1 MTEVS
6 SFSTSQEE
14 VVTRMFLHVQYVL
27 NNLQGNI
34 INSSDT
40 DVFISL
46 MVSEK
51 INANINSK
59 ISNQNKARIISV
71 NKVKESLKDMYDTVV
86 SSGLE
91 CFTKALVSLH
101 ESTGCDTIIPFAG
114 LGKSKAFKIMA
125 KNVDYIKN
133 FEKLGEDWHLE

>member
-14 VVTRMFLHVQYVL
+14 VVTRMFLHVQYAL

-34 INSSDT
+34 INSPDT
-40 DVFISL
+40 DMFISL

-51 INANINSK
+51 VNANINSK

-101 ESTGCDTIIPFAG
+101 ESTGCDKIIPFAG

-125 KNVDYIKN
+125 KNVDYIKIV
-133 FEKLGEDWHLE
+133 EKLGEDWHLE

>member
-1 MTEVS
+1 MQLTDFIVNQWQYDDRNKTNPNIFYATAGAKSYNLPWVGMTEVS

-71 NKVKESLKDMYDTVV
+71 N
-86 SSGLE
+86 
-91 CFTKALVSLH
+91 
-101 ESTGCDTIIPFAG
+101 
-114 LGKSKAFKIMA
+114 
-125 KNVDYIKN
+125 
-133 FEKLGEDWHLE
+133 